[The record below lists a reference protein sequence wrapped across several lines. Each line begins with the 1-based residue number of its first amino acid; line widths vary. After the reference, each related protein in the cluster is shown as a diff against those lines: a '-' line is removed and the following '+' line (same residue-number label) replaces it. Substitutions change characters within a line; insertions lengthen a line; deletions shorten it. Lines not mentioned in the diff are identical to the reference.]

1 MCAGLGVCLSIGVW
15 GCMLISVCGA
25 KCPSIHQCVGL
36 GVHLATWGH
45 VSICVCGALYP
56 SIHQCVG
63 LCVHLAVRGWISIH
77 PLVCGAVCPS
87 GRAGPG
93 VRPSISVRGRVSIH
107 PSACGAGCV
116 SVWPC
121 GAVRGRAALPAWAA
135 PSRGCVLVRGGGRAR
150 RGARVGVSPARGGDG
165 SATAS
170 RRLQGAGAGTRSVAA
185 AAALPWVAVT
195 PGTPSASLRGLAAA
209 WAARR
214 EFTGSEGIQPLCRG
228 HPPTPAEPRP
238 ATSWLSS
245 GGR

>member
-1 MCAGLGVCLSIGVW
+1 MWGAGGGDGCTQVPLGCRGVSGWGARGTLQVGAAGCTWPRSRPGARRCSGAELPSVHLGVQGPV
-15 GCMLISVCGA
+15 SVHPSACGA
-25 KCPSIHQCVGL
+25 
-36 GVHLATWGH
+36 A
-45 VSICVCGALYP
+45 
-56 SIHQCVG
+56 
-63 LCVHLAVRGWISIH
+63 
-77 PLVCGAVCPS
+77 CPS

-93 VRPSISVRGRVSIH
+93 VHPSIGVR
-107 PSACGAGCV
+107 GCV
-116 SVWPC
+116 SVWAC

-170 RRLQGAGAGTRSVAA
+170 RRLEGAGAGVGIRSVAA

-195 PGTPSASLRGLAAA
+195 PGTPPASLRGLAAA

-214 EFTGSEGIQPLCRG
+214 EFAGSEGIQPLCRG
-228 HPPTPAEPRP
+228 HPPAPAEPRP

-245 GGR
+245 GGG